1 MKMNDPYEKLF
12 ESISKALIKLSKMI
26 VWIAK
31 RALSVKD
38 FEDFIDAF
46 PEEGDEHEK
55 TMAGER

>member
-1 MKMNDPYEKLF
+1 MNDPYEMLF
-12 ESISKALIKLSKMI
+12 KSISKALIKLNKMI

-46 PEEGDEHEK
+46 HEEGDEHEK
-55 TMAGER
+55 TMD